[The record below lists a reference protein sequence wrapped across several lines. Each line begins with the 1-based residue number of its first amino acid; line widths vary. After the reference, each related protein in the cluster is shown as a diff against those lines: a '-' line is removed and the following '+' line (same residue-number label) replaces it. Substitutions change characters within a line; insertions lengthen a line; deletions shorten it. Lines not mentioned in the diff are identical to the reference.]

1 MSILIAACTHLSFP
15 PSLHSNHNSKSLGN
29 VIDPHDMIKR
39 FPIDTFRYYLT
50 KDPFGG
56 DISFSPEAMLQ
67 AHNSELADVL
77 GNLVHRAVSLC
88 QKFCEGKVPSLACLE
103 IRGGWTYALPID
115 LEGVRGRVEG
125 GMEGFA
131 LKVLSDEVMGG
142 FRDTNKFLT
151 EAEPWKMKGDDK
163 AEARREVVRL
173 TLEAVYVL
181 AHFLAP
187 IMPYAATAIF
197 QKLGTPPEPLPTL
210 RADLQNLRVG
220 ATVEVG
226 DILFMKIEGG
236 GEEGKEGGAVVLVDG
251 KPPKKEQEDGNGG
264 KKERQPAAAAGGG
277 EEGKG
282 GKKKGGGGGGGGGG
296 RTEGGEVAYPD
307 DFSKVD
313 IRVGQMVKVWH
324 HEAAERLFCEE
335 IDVGEEKPRQIASGL
350 REHYKL
356 EEMEGRKVLVVCNLK
371 AAKLAEFESQG
382 MVLAA
387 SLADDTGKVVLV
399 EPPADAKV
407 GERVALEGVEYDLA
421 DFPPMSSTQMKKRKA
436 WEAVAEGLETDK
448 EGVAMFRG
456 MRLVT
461 SAGPCR
467 ASGVEGGKIR

>member
-1 MSILIAACTHLSFP
+1 
-15 PSLHSNHNSKSLGN
+15 
-29 VIDPHDMIKR
+29 MIKR

-56 DISFSPEAMLQ
+56 DISFSPDAMLQ

-88 QKFCEGKVPSLACLE
+88 QKFCEGKVPALECLE
-103 IRGGWTYALPID
+103 GGKEGGWTYPLPID
-115 LEGVRGRVEG
+115 LGGVRGRVEG

-151 EAEPWKMKGDDK
+151 EAEPWKMKGEEK

-197 QKLGTPPEPLPTL
+197 EKLGTPPQPIPTL
-210 RADLQNLRVG
+210 RVDLQNLKVG

-236 GEEGKEGGAVVLVDG
+236 GEGGGEGGKEGGAVVLVDG
-251 KPPKKEQEDGNGG
+251 KPPKKEKEGNGG
-264 KKERQPAAAAGGG
+264 KKEKQPAAAVGGG

-282 GKKKGGGGGGGGGG
+282 GKKKGGGGGGGGGA
-296 RTEGGEVAYPD
+296 EGGEVAYPD

-313 IRVGQMVKVWH
+313 IRVGKMVKVWH

-371 AAKLAEFESQG
+371 AAKLAGFESAG

-387 SLADDTGKVVLV
+387 SLADGTGKVVLV
-399 EPPADAKV
+399 EPPAEAKV
-407 GERVALEGVEYDLA
+407 GERVALEGAGYDLA
-421 DFPPMSSTQMKKRKA
+421 EFPPMSSTQMKKKKA

-448 EGVAMFRG
+448 EGGAMFRG
-456 MRLVT
+456 VRLVT

-467 ASGVEGGKIR
+467 APGVEGGRIR